1 MMGYKQLR
9 LFFQGG
15 SKPPICGL
23 AGRFAGQPKTHRA
36 K

>member
-9 LFFQGG
+9 LVFQDG
-15 SKPPICGL
+15 SKPPIYGL
-23 AGRFAGQPKTHRA
+23 VGRFAGQPKTHRA